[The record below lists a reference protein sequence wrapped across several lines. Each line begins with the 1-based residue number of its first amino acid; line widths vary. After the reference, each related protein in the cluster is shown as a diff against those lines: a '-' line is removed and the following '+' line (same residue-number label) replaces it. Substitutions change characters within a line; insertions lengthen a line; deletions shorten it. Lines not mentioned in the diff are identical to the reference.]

1 MKTKF
6 VLSCLLAVF
15 LTACSYQPYKDKSTQ
30 IRIPVF
36 SAWYEGKEVF
46 YITTDVSDKAMA
58 KQMKANYAPRLRD
71 AIPRYPKP
79 PQVKTA
85 LERVYGFPGG
95 EQRNVFPSAPWPVGP
110 ESTDEQ
116 YSPLWLM
123 YWVKWVDSSKAYEL
137 KSEGDIYAAER
148 KGLVTIERTRIVVNC
163 PVVPN
168 PDEP

>member
-1 MKTKF
+1 MKIKIA
-6 VLSCLLAVF
+6 LSCLLAVL
-15 LTACSYQPYKDKSTQ
+15 LTACSSNSYKDLPMQMSM
-30 IRIPVF
+30 PVF
-36 SAWYEGKEVF
+36 PAWYEGKEVF
-46 YITTDVSDKAMA
+46 YITTDVSDKEMA
-58 KQMKANYAPRLRD
+58 EQMNANYTPRLRD

-79 PQVKTA
+79 PRVKTA

-110 ESTDEQ
+110 KSTDTQ

-123 YWVKWVDSSKAYEL
+123 YWVKWTDPEKAYEL

-148 KGLVTIERTRIVVNC
+148 KGLVTINRSRIVVNC

-168 PDEP
+168 PNK